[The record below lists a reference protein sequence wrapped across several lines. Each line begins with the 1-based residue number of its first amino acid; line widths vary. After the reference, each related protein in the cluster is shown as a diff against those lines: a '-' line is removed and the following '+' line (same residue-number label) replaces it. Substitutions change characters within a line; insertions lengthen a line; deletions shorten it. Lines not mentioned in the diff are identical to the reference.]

1 VTLNSPTFKPALFIY
16 FDGSFKKLDDKS
28 VGSIGFIITN
38 QGGDTLHK
46 NKKVI
51 ENVDSST
58 ESEYKSLEASLDTV
72 LQKYGSNNRLF
83 IFGDEKTIINKLNNN
98 RLGGEYKNIMESI
111 VSMAKKFNSVI
122 FSHISQSEN
131 KKAHM
136 LSNTAI
142 KNSNIN

>member
-72 LQKYGSNNRLF
+72 LQNMVL
-83 IFGDEKTIINKLNNN
+83 IIDYLY
-98 RLGGEYKNIMESI
+98 LEM
-111 VSMAKKFNSVI
+111 KK
-122 FSHISQSEN
+122 Q
-131 KKAHM
+131 
-136 LSNTAI
+136 LL
-142 KNSNIN
+142 IN